1 MFQLRNSSCST
12 MQTRNNGKGQGISNE
27 GKRKRSEDGSESAL
41 KKPKHESP
49 TASSV
54 KVYNENVIFQV

>member
-1 MFQLRNSSCST
+1 
-12 MQTRNNGKGQGISNE
+12 MQTRNNGKGQGIANE

-41 KKPKHESP
+41 KKPKQESP